1 MTKKRKKK
9 EAKEIDLKDIKTVKF
24 NINISVSKEEFDELL
39 RVMTCRIN
47 DPEQATEIKEDEKP
61 KKDKD

>member
-24 NINISVSKEEFDELL
+24 NINISVPKEEFA
-39 RVMTCRIN
+39 V
-47 DPEQATEIKEDEKP
+47 
-61 KKDKD
+61 

>member
-24 NINISVSKEEFDELL
+24 NINISVPKEEFDELL
-39 RVMTCRIN
+39 SVS
-47 DPEQATEIKEDEKP
+47 DVWV
-61 KKDKD
+61 KKFETIAVAAPNWYQG